1 LERLS
6 AHATEVKMRLRLPND
21 YLFKVDLASM
31 RSSLEVRVPMLDEDL
46 VQFGLT
52 LPHRLKV
59 RRRTG
64 KQVLRGVARRHLPP
78 KIADKKKS
86 GFGVPV
92 DRWVD
97 GDFKTRLRELLLG
110 SDLPLQDYFR
120 REAYEP
126 VVTAFCENRPHPAI
140 SRGGLYE
147 RVIMLLSLALALRR
161 R

>member
-1 LERLS
+1 
-6 AHATEVKMRLRLPND
+6 M
-21 YLFKVDLASM
+21 
-31 RSSLEVRVPMLDEDL
+31 
-46 VQFGLT
+46 
-52 LPHRLKV
+52 
-59 RRRTG
+59 
-64 KQVLRGVARRHLPP
+64 ARRHLPP

-110 SDLPLQDYFR
+110 SDLPLQNYFR
-120 REAYEP
+120 RETYEP
-126 VVTAFCENRPHPAI
+126 VVTAFCENTPHPAI

-161 R
+161 C